1 MSSVWLVF
9 CDCVFHSAC
18 PLMDKYQRLSEAYL
32 SEGLAMGKMGS
43 LSDVRAMLSKSL
55 IFW

>member
-18 PLMDKYQRLSEAYL
+18 PLMDEYQRLVEAYL
-32 SEGLAMGKMGS
+32 WEGLAMGKTGS
-43 LSDVRAMLSKSL
+43 LSGVRAMLSKSS